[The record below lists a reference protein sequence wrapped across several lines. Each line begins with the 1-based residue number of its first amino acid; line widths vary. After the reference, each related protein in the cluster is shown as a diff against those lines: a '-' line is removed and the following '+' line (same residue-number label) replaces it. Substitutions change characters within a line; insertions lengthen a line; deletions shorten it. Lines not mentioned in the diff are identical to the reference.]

1 MVNTT
6 SWLNLSTWF
15 NYINQDLDS
24 VHNSADEIVNIND
37 RKLETYLWEK
47 IPVNNFSKKEI
58 EDYIG
63 WLSSQQKRW
72 MLNNWTWFS
81 TDWIV
86 AYLNNWDSWKNPF
99 ASWTWMFEKKW
110 NVDIDDITNSNSW
123 MNKWIRTW
131 LGLLWWEGVW
141 IALDK
146 RWQHIYNRATPQAKD
161 DVSKIISNKNKE
173 PLMDS
178 IDKRIAYYSKKIKD
192 LKSKWWNEE
201 EISKL
206 ERAYNQLVKQKKSR
220 TTEQQQ
226 TIRDFVREE
235 WYAWSNMNIATDI
248 NLDKD
253 TMWITDIEEKM
264 AMSDAEFSKADILKS
279 LTREDFWVSES
290 VWEKEYKP
298 IIDAE
303 IEFYTDKWNVNMLEL
318 HDWKNELDN
327 EFEYSDLWER
337 IQSAKNNIKSRTQD
351 KISEKIKKQL
361 DKEYPWQWMSE
372 KVTKYWELK
381 KAWEEFKKRWWAE
394 ITKKPSSKNRLKP
407 TTIEN
412 ETRWL
417 QRKFGNRI
425 ERLWKLRPTKIWS
438 YVKWN
443 KKLMAL
449 IWLWA
454 VVLKNPVAQA
464 WLTALE
470 VAWDVDMAREWWDF
484 IEDYRKFAPIVQRI
498 HARYAD
504 KDTRIW
510 GEFAWMTEEEKEK
523 KYPTEEVL
531 KDLQWLSDNWYEE
544 FLETYL
550 QYEMPDFLW
559 WKSIKLADFDD
570 LWDYVWWRLKNT
582 WEKDAFQNLVENGG
596 KIPEK
601 TPWEE
606 LKANMRKLEEEK
618 TNRMKS
624 K

>member
-1 MVNTT
+1 MAQDKKKNESALSFLESNISWET
-6 SWLNLSTWF
+6 SKKGWLNFSEWF
-15 NYINQDLDS
+15 TYKNQDLDS
-24 VHNSADEIVNIND
+24 VHNSADDI
-37 RKLETYLWEK
+37 
-47 IPVNNFSKKEI
+47 KEI
-58 EDYIG
+58 NRTKVGNYIWNKISTG
-63 WLSSQQKRW
+63 TLSDSDIKNRTDSMNMQQIKW
-72 MLNNWTWFS
+72 FNEKAKTNEYDLNTLY
-81 TDWIV
+81 
-86 AYLNNWDSWKNPF
+86 AYIDHWDERKDPY
-99 ASWTWMFEKKW
+99 AAWTWMFEKKW
-110 NVDIDDITNSNSW
+110 TVINADWTTDSNNW
-123 MNKWIRTW
+123 MNKWLRAW
-131 LGLLWWEGVW
+131 LDLLWWEGVW
-141 IALDK
+141 LALEK

-178 IDKRIAYYSKKIKD
+178 IDERIAYYSKKIKD

-220 TTEQQQ
+220 TTEQKQ

-235 WYAWSNMNIATDI
+235 WYAWSNMDIATDI

-351 KISEKIKKQL
+351 KISEKIKTQL

-381 KAWEEFKKRWWAE
+381 NAWEEFKKRWWAE

-417 QRKFGNRI
+417 QRKVGKRI

-438 YVKWN
+438 YIKWN

-464 WLTALE
+464 SLTALE
-470 VAWDVDMAREWWDF
+470 IAWDVDMAKEWWDF

-498 HARYAD
+498 HARFDD
-504 KDTRIW
+504 KDTRLW
-510 GEFAWMTEEEKEK
+510 WEFAWMTEEEKEK
-523 KYPTEEVL
+523 KYPLEEVK
-531 KDLQWLSDNWYEE
+531 KDIQWLSDNWYED
-544 FLETYL
+544 FVTTYL
-550 QYEMPDFLW
+550 QYEMPDLLW
-559 WKSIKLADFDD
+559 WGTLELADFDD
-570 LWDYVWWRLKNT
+570 LWDYVWWRLKNEEEDLDPV
-582 WEKDAFQNLVENGG
+582 EKM
-596 KIPEK
+596 K
-601 TPWEE
+601 
-606 LKANMRKLEEEK
+606 RKLNWNK
-618 TNRMKS
+618 
-624 K
+624 